1 MSKPVT
7 LLFRERI
14 RELRRLKN
22 WTQAEA
28 AEVCGLGD
36 KMFQQY
42 EAGIKTNPGLQTL
55 EKISRGFGVE
65 VQDLFSPELPASTA
79 TTLRG
84 SKSKP
89 KRRRIVR

>member
-1 MSKPVT
+1 MPRSVT

-14 RELRRLKN
+14 RELRRLRN

-65 VQDLFSPELPASTA
+65 VHDLFAPELSASTVTA
-79 TTLRG
+79 MRNT
-84 SKSKP
+84 KSK
-89 KRRRIVR
+89 RRKTVR

>member
-1 MSKPVT
+1 MPKTAT

-42 EAGIKTNPGLQTL
+42 EAGLKTNPGLQTL

-65 VQDLFSPELPASTA
+65 VHDLFVPELSTSIVTA
-79 TTLRG
+79 LQN
-84 SKSKP
+84 SKTKP
-89 KRRRIVR
+89 KRRRIAR

>member
-1 MSKPVT
+1 MPKTAT

-14 RELRRLKN
+14 RELRRLRN

-65 VQDLFSPELPASTA
+65 VHDLFAPELSA
-79 TTLRG
+79 TTAAAIRN
-84 SKSKP
+84 SKAKS
-89 KRRRIVR
+89 KRRRIAR